1 MSKEYKKIIA
11 IIVTYNGKKWYDR
24 CFGSMLNSS
33 VPVDVVVV
41 DNASNDDTV
50 GYIKTNYPA
59 VHVISSQENYGFAK
73 ANNIGMKYA
82 LAQEADYV
90 FLLNQ
95 DAWVEQDTIEKLLQ
109 TFQDNDNV
117 GIASPVHLN
126 GSYTGLDSGFCNYV
140 GAACISD
147 MYLGKLKPYY
157 SVPMVNAAA
166 WLISRDC
173 IEKVGG
179 FDTSL
184 FKHYGED
191 DHYAQRVLFHG
202 MKVVINTQC
211 TACHD
216 REQRTDQPIDSP
228 FNAGNPYYY
237 YIHQK
242 SNVLVEYNLEQQIRS
257 KRIALLKSYIMLSLT
272 KAKRLK
278 TEIALDQKIAH
289 SRMINTSVGGGL
301 CGLKSVSYK
310 RVI

>member
-1 MSKEYKKIIA
+1 MKILT
-11 IIVTYNGKKWYDR
+11 IIVSYNFERWMDA
-24 CFGSMLNSS
+24 CLGSLRRSTH
-33 VPVDVVVV
+33 PTDVLVV
-41 DNASNDDTV
+41 DNASQDDTL
-50 GYIKTNYPA
+50 KLLQERYPEVRVVA
-59 VHVISSQENYGFAK
+59 NRENLGFGR
-73 ANNIGMKYA
+73 ANNIGMEIA
-82 LAQEADYV
+82 LAEGYDAV

-126 GSYTGLDSGFCNYV
+126 GSYTGLDSGFCNYL

-257 KRIALLKSYIMLSLT
+257 KRIALLKSYMMLSLT

-289 SRMINTSVGGGL
+289 SRMINKSVRGGL
-301 CGLKSVSYK
+301 MWLEIS
-310 RVI
+310 